1 MPTSGERNIIVK
13 QPLIFKIMMQI
24 ETQMNQLRLRGM
36 ARSWQA
42 MVETPG
48 RGG

>member
-1 MPTSGERNIIVK
+1 
-13 QPLIFKIMMQI
+13 MMQI

-42 MVETPG
+42 
-48 RGG
+48 RNLRKKL